1 MNADLTERT
10 EKIFSLIFHD
20 VPPENIRR
28 LTRLNALHWDSL
40 AHLNLV
46 ISLEEEFKISISPEE
61 TSSMTSFE
69 STLALVLEKLHAY
82 R

>member
-1 MNADLTERT
+1 MSQEISERT

-20 VPPENIRR
+20 VPPEKISR

-69 STLALVLEKLHAY
+69 STLALVSEKLHAH